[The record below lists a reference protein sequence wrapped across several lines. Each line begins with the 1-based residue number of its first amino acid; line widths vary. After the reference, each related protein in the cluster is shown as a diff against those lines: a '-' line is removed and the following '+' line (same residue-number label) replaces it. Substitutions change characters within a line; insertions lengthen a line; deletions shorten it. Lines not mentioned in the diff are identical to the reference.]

1 MDFGHLLFNIDEEP
15 RRYFRKLEAV
25 KKKIVRANWSIT
37 FNNVCLQE
45 NIYRYIYIHIHIHIY
60 INACLSSKVLEI
72 QIIA

>member
-45 NIYRYIYIHIHIHIY
+45 NIYIYIYIYTYLLINIHHI
-60 INACLSSKVLEI
+60 
-72 QIIA
+72 